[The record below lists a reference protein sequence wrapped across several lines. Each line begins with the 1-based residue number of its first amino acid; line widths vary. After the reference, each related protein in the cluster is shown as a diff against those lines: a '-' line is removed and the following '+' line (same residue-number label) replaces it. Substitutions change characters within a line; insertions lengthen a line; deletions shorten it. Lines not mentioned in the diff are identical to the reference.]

1 MRSDEWLSSSLRC
14 RSVAWSG
21 AHMAAEFRPP
31 VFPGVHELLKL
42 VLTLRKRPPFLPRVS
57 DMAVHGDI
65 PLPLIRLVGPEESVH
80 GFLRG
85 FRDVL
90 EKAEPRTPYVFLD
103 AATAVLAST
112 AASEPPKLILLE
124 QLCQRLQEDRFS
136 ARPNS
141 FRRYRVAKFLTRQ
154 TLTPSR
160 NRDPQS
166 EIVAL
171 LRKWR
176 GQSPSIQEAAQ
187 TQVSAQGDSG
197 FSTLGLSGAL
207 WFVRLLI
214 LKWLGRR
221 SYGIVPEAR
230 WFMRRQTYMVPEHSS
245 DFFGFAERLTAGRLD
260 EQNAGQLHKL
270 LVHAFLED
278 LRQAYRR
285 RRLSVLPRRRGW
297 RRTAYVPV
305 LIDHASEEN
314 GGLPLLRLIND
325 VRNETG
331 KVDPLLVIAG
341 CRDEP
346 GTPDAG
352 TEIDRPEEVPLFA
365 PASATAYSTWKREL
379 PVQRQKLAADARF
392 LTIHLPEP
400 LRPEAIARTSGE
412 DPDAWADLDLDP
424 GKPSRLARR
433 GVLEV
438 ILVGCLVAVAALPAA
453 RLQDF
458 WQAGC
463 SYLRAKTSAGI
474 DVRLAEIAPGDKQC
488 VGYSDNDGQIFGT
501 NDRLAAAQREIFRLN
516 AEAAR
521 IHDTHRN
528 RPLISIIYFGGLTHA
543 GADLETDIAV
553 AEELIGLAI
562 VQRQQNISVTGEDDP
577 LLRVIIANGGR
588 EMAAADRVT
597 RDVLIPLVER
607 DASIKAVVGLDR
619 TVKQTRLAIADLGR
633 AAVPTIGTTLTGSG
647 LADISKFYF
656 QMVSGNP
663 QQAKLLA
670 GYLNHLKDP
679 AVHLLTIVRPE
690 RSDPPD
696 DYIESLV
703 TEVEKAAE
711 SLTAVE
717 VEVID
722 LSDENALKPCT
733 KPDPR
738 ASGERRMYFYAG
750 RETGY
755 SSFLQNIKEDCAVQ
769 ALPRIV
775 ADDAIERIVAQPS
788 FRQQSFVS
796 EMNLDY
802 VALGSLVVLAGRSCA
817 AERSPAAPLSD
828 KGPLVEF
835 CAGYYDLIND
845 EASELNGEAWA
856 VPSYPGERVGIA
868 FDAADMVVT
877 AARKAGPG
885 AWNRA
890 WLAQLFRDR
899 EFAYVGASGRITFAE
914 SRVGASRNT
923 AILRLPTPASAQEAA
938 NTAPRC
944 LFLIGDLYGTEG
956 AAPQES
962 NGCPKD

>member
-1 MRSDEWLSSSLRC
+1 
-14 RSVAWSG
+14 
-21 AHMAAEFRPP
+21 MAAEFKPP

-57 DMAVHGDI
+57 SMAVHGDI

-85 FRDVL
+85 FRDLL
-90 EKAEPRTPYVFLD
+90 EKAEPRTPYVLLD
-103 AATAVLAST
+103 AATAALASPT
-112 AASEPPKLILLE
+112 ASEPPKLILLE

-136 ARPNS
+136 TRPNT

-160 NRDPQS
+160 NRDPQA

-187 TQVSAQGDSG
+187 TQVSAQGDNG
-197 FSTLGLSGAL
+197 PNTLGLSGVL

-230 WFMRRQTYMVPEHSS
+230 WFMRGQTFMVPQHSS
-245 DFFGFAERLTAGRLD
+245 DFFGFAERLTADRLD
-260 EQNAGQLHKL
+260 EQNTGQLHKL

-346 GTPDAG
+346 G
-352 TEIDRPEEVPLFA
+352 IDRPEEVELFA
-365 PASATAYSTWKREL
+365 AASATAYSTWKREL
-379 PVQRQKLAADARF
+379 PVQRQRLAADARF

-400 LRPEAIARTSGE
+400 LQPGEIARTSGE

-424 GKPSRLARR
+424 GKPSVLARR

-438 ILVGCLVAVAALPAA
+438 ILVACLVAVAAMPAA
-453 RLQDF
+453 RLQDY

-463 SYLRAKTSAGI
+463 SYLNAKPDAGI
-474 DVRLAEIAPGDKQC
+474 DVRLAEIAPDDEQC
-488 VGYSDNDGQIFGT
+488 VGYSDNDSQIFGT
-501 NDRLAAAQREIFRLN
+501 NDRLEAAQREIFRLN
-516 AEAAR
+516 AEAAG

-528 RPLISIIYFGGLTHA
+528 RPLIGIIYFGGLTHA
-543 GADLETDIAV
+543 GADLETDNAV

-562 VQRQQNISVTGEDDP
+562 VQRQQNISVTGEHDP

-588 EMAAADRVT
+588 EMAAADRVA
-597 RDVLIPLVER
+597 RDMLIPLAER

-619 TVKQTRLAIADLGR
+619 TVQTTRRAIADLGR

-647 LADISKFYF
+647 LAETSKFYF

-663 QQAKLLA
+663 QQAQLLA
-670 GYLNHLKDP
+670 RYLKHLTDP
-679 AVHLLTIVRPE
+679 PVDLLTIVRPE
-690 RSDPPD
+690 RTAQPD
-696 DYIESLV
+696 DYVETLV
-703 TEVEKAAE
+703 TEVSRATG
-711 SLTAVE
+711 SLTKVE
-717 VEVID
+717 VVTLPGGD
-722 LSDENALKPCT
+722 VLKPCT

-738 ASGERRMYFYAG
+738 APGERRMYFYAG

-769 ALPRIV
+769 TPPRIV

-788 FRQQSFVS
+788 FRQQSFVA

-817 AERSPAAPLSD
+817 ENRTPAPPLSD

-835 CAGYYDLIND
+835 CAGYYDLIHD
-845 EASELNGEAWA
+845 QASELYGEAWA

-877 AARKAGPG
+877 AARQAGPE

-899 EFAYVGASGRITFAE
+899 EFAHVGASGRITFAD
-914 SRVGASRNT
+914 SRVGATRNT
-923 AILRLPTPASAQEAA
+923 AILRLPTPASAKEAA
-938 NTAPRC
+938 NTTPHC
-944 LFLIGDLYGTEG
+944 LFLIGELYGKEG
-956 AAPQES
+956 VTPQDG
-962 NGCPKD
+962 NGCPKG

>member
-1 MRSDEWLSSSLRC
+1 
-14 RSVAWSG
+14 
-21 AHMAAEFRPP
+21 MAAEFKPP

-42 VLTLRKRPPFLPRVS
+42 VLTLRKRPRFLPRVS

-85 FRDVL
+85 FRDLL
-90 EKAEPRTPYVFLD
+90 EKAEPRTTYVLLD
-103 AATAVLAST
+103 AETAVLASPAT
-112 AASEPPKLILLE
+112 AEPPKLALLE
-124 QLCQRLQEDRFS
+124 QLCQQLQEDRFS

-141 FRRYRVAKFLTRQ
+141 FRRYRLATFLTRQ
-154 TLTPSR
+154 KLTPSR
-160 NRDPQS
+160 NRDPQA

-176 GQSPSIQEAAQ
+176 GQSPYVQEAAQ

-197 FSTLGLSGAL
+197 PSTFGLSGAL
-207 WFVRLLI
+207 WFVRLMI

-230 WFMRRQTYMVPEHSS
+230 WFMRRQTFMVPEHSS
-245 DFFGFAERLTAGRLD
+245 DFFGFAERLTADRLD

-305 LIDHASEEN
+305 LLDHASEEN

-346 GTPDAG
+346 APAPG
-352 TEIDRPEEVPLFA
+352 EVPLFA

-400 LRPEAIARTSGE
+400 LSPEAIARTSGE

-424 GKPSRLARR
+424 GKPSLLARR

-438 ILVGCLVAVAALPAA
+438 ILVACLVAVAALPAA
-453 RLQDF
+453 RLQDY

-463 SYLRAKTSAGI
+463 SYLKAKPDAGI
-474 DVRLAEIAPGDKQC
+474 DVRLAEIAPGDEQC
-488 VGYSDNDGQIFGT
+488 VGYSDNDSQIFGT
-501 NDRLAAAQREIFRLN
+501 NDQLEAAQREIFRLN

-521 IHDTHRN
+521 IHGTHGN

-543 GADLETDIAV
+543 GADLETDNAV

-562 VQRQQNISVTGEDDP
+562 VQRQQNLSVTGEHDP

-597 RDVLIPLVER
+597 RDLLIPLAER
-607 DASIKAVVGLDR
+607 DPSIKAVVGLDR
-619 TVKQTRLAIADLGR
+619 TVQQTRQAIAALGR

-647 LADISKFYF
+647 LAATSKFYF

-663 QQAKLLA
+663 QQAQLLA
-670 GYLNHLKDP
+670 AYLTSLKDP
-679 AVHLLTIVRPE
+679 PVDLFTIVRPE
-690 RSDPPD
+690 PADQPD
-696 DYIESLV
+696 DYVETLV
-703 TEVEKAAE
+703 TEVSKAVGSRTAV
-711 SLTAVE
+711 AVE
-717 VEVID
+717 VVTLPGGD
-722 LSDENALKPCT
+722 ALKPCT

-738 ASGERRMYFYAG
+738 APGERRMYFYAG

-755 SSFLQNIKEDCAVQ
+755 SSFLQNVKEDCAVQ
-769 ALPRIV
+769 APPRIV

-788 FRQQSFVS
+788 FRQQSFVA

-817 AERSPAAPLSD
+817 ENRTPAPPLSD

-835 CAGYYDLIND
+835 CAGYYDLIHDN
-845 EASELNGEAWA
+845 ASELYGQAWA

-877 AARKAGPG
+877 AARQAGPDR
-885 AWNRA
+885 WNRA

-899 EFAYVGASGRITFAE
+899 EFAHVGASGRITFAD
-914 SRVGASRNT
+914 SRVGATRNT
-923 AILRLPTPASAQEAA
+923 AILRLPTPAGAQEAA
-938 NTAPRC
+938 NTTPRC
-944 LFLIGDLYGTEG
+944 LFLIGELYGKEG
-956 AAPQES
+956 VTPQDS
-962 NGCPKD
+962 NGCPKG